1 MAHTKNNSFGYTST
15 LLRLF
20 HQTDIY
26 IDEDTI
32 LTVYPHEDIPNSS
45 VVGLFDLRISRDG
58 VVHREY
64 ANLTYPDLIRKIE
77 AYYDIA

>member
-26 IDEDTI
+26 IDEDTV
-32 LTVYPHEDIPNSS
+32 LTVYPHEDIPNST

-58 VVHREY
+58 EVHREY
-64 ANLTYPDLIRKIE
+64 TNLTYPDLIRKIE

>member
-26 IDEDTI
+26 LDHETI
-32 LTVYPHEDIPNSS
+32 LTVYPHEDDPDSK
-45 VVGLFDLRISRDG
+45 VVGLFDLCISRDS

-64 ANLTYPDLIRKIE
+64 TNLTYPDLIRKIE

>member
-26 IDEDTI
+26 IDHDTVI
-32 LTVYPHEDIPNSS
+32 TVYPHEDDPDSK
-45 VVGLFDLRISRDG
+45 VVGLFDLCISRHS

-64 ANLTYPDLIRKIE
+64 TNLTYPDLIRKIE

>member
-1 MAHTKNNSFGYTST
+1 MAHTKNNSFGYSST

-26 IDEDTI
+26 LDEDTI

-64 ANLTYPDLIRKIE
+64 TNLTYPDLIRKIE

>member
-26 IDEDTI
+26 IDEDTV
-32 LTVYPHEDIPNSS
+32 LTVYPHEDIPNSK

>member
-26 IDEDTI
+26 IDEDTV
-32 LTVYPHEDIPNSS
+32 LTVYPHEDIPNSK

-64 ANLTYPDLIRKIE
+64 ANLTYPDLMRKIE